1 MSEMG
6 KIAVS
11 DIATREIEEDE
22 DGDISIAIKAQVQNG
37 SDETEC
43 FIELQGL
50 DRDGFAIYETY
61 LEGTIPIGLSKV
73 LTRRVDYVDKKIFE
87 QIKSW
92 QQK

>member
-1 MSEMG
+1 M
-6 KIAVS
+6 ITAH
-11 DIATREIEEDE
+11 DIGTRVVEEDD
-22 DGDISIAIKAQVQNG
+22 DGDISVAIKAQVQNG

-50 DRDGFAIYETY
+50 DRDGFAIYETH
-61 LEGTIPIGLSKV
+61 LTGTIPIGSSKV
-73 LTRRVDYVDKKIFE
+73 LTARKGYVNKKIFE